1 MAALGLLICLA
12 AVLVALHTGTSSD
25 GGYRIFDGG
34 MAFAL
39 AIVGGALVAS

>member
-1 MAALGLLICLA
+1 MTALGLLICLA
-12 AVLVALHTGTSSD
+12 AVLVAMQTGTSDD

-39 AIVGGALVAS
+39 AIVGGSLLAA